1 MLSRVADNLYWVGR
15 YLQRAESTARL
26 VTVNGHLLL
35 DLPRQVQTGWLPL
48 IEILGVEKQFKA
60 LYPAAGDANETN
72 VVRFLLND
80 PRSASS
86 ILSSV
91 RRARESL
98 RTVRDTLPQESW
110 EKLNDLHLLVQA
122 DGEKGL
128 NRRYRQEFLQRV
140 IDACLLLFGVLTS
153 NMSRDTGFQ
162 FLRLGTN
169 LEQADMTTRILDV
182 RSVNLIRTRAAEEL
196 RPFENIQWMSVLRSL
211 TAYEMYRRLVRERVQ
226 GDRVLRFLLQ
236 DREFPRSV
244 VFCLL
249 RMQRTLPKL
258 PEKRSVER
266 AITRTLAVLRDAD
279 VESLME
285 KDLTEFLDEVQV
297 GIAGINDA
305 LSDAYFKV

>member
-1 MLSRVADNLYWVGR
+1 VLSRVANNLYWFGR

-35 DLPRQVQTGWLPL
+35 DLPKQVQTGWQPL
-48 IEILGVEKQFKA
+48 IEILSAEKKFAA
-60 LYPAAGDANETN
+60 LYDEASEPN
-72 VVRFLLND
+72 VVRFLVTD
-80 PRSASS
+80 ERYPGS
-86 ILSSV
+86 ILSSL
-91 RRARESL
+91 RRAREIL
-98 RTVRDTLPQESW
+98 RTVRDTMPQESW
-110 EKLNDLHLLVQA
+110 EKLNDLYLMLQR

-128 NRRYRQEFLQRV
+128 NRKYRQDFLARV

-153 NMSRDTGFQ
+153 NMSRDVGFQ

-182 RSVNLIRTRAAEEL
+182 RSVNLIQTRAAEDL
-196 RPFENIQWMSVLRSL
+196 RPFQNIQWMSVLRSL

-226 GDRVLRFLLQ
+226 GDSVLRFLLQ

-244 VFCLL
+244 VFCLV

-266 AITRTLAVLRDAD
+266 AIARTLALLRDAD
-279 VESLME
+279 VESLM
-285 KDLTEFLDEVQV
+285 KKGLSEFLDEVQV
-297 GIAGINDA
+297 GIAAINDA
-305 LSDAYFKV
+305 LSDAYFKA

>member
-48 IEILGVEKQFKA
+48 IEILGVEKSFKS
-60 LYPAAGDANETN
+60 LYEDNASEAN

-80 PRSASS
+80 ERSPSS
-86 ILSSV
+86 ILSSI

-98 RTVRDTLPQESW
+98 RSVRDTMPQESW
-110 EKLNDLHLLVQA
+110 EKINDLHLLVQTE
-122 DGEKGL
+122 GEKGL

-140 IDACLLLFGVLTS
+140 IDACMLLFGVLTS
-153 NMSRDTGFQ
+153 NMSRDVGFQ

-211 TAYEMYRRLVRERVQ
+211 TAYEMYRRMVRERVQ

-244 VFCLL
+244 VFCLV

-285 KDLTEFLDEVQV
+285 KGLSEFLDEVQV
-297 GIAGINDA
+297 GMAGINDA
-305 LSDAYFKV
+305 LSDAYFKAS

>member
-1 MLSRVADNLYWVGR
+1 VLSRVADNLYWVGR

-35 DLPRQVQTGWLPL
+35 DLPKQVQTGWQPL
-48 IEILGVEKQFKA
+48 IEILGVEKSFKS
-60 LYPAAGDANETN
+60 LYEDNASEAN

-80 PRSASS
+80 ERSPSS
-86 ILSSV
+86 ILSSI

-110 EKLNDLHLLVQA
+110 EKLNDLHLMVQA

-182 RSVNLIRTRAAEEL
+182 RTVNLIHTKGGEDLAA
-196 RPFENIQWMSVLRSL
+196 FENIQWMSVLRSL

-226 GDRVLRFLLQ
+226 GDSVLRFLLQ

-244 VFCLL
+244 VFCLV

-266 AITRTLAVLRDAD
+266 AITRTLALLRDAD

-285 KDLTEFLDEVQV
+285 KGLSEFLDEVQV

>member
-1 MLSRVADNLYWVGR
+1 VLSRVADNLYWAGR

-35 DLPRQVQTGWLPL
+35 DLPKLVQTGWQPL
-48 IEILGVEKQFKA
+48 IEILGVEKAFKA
-60 LYPAAGDANETN
+60 LYDDNASEAN
-72 VVRFLLND
+72 VVRFLLTD
-80 PRSASS
+80 EKSPSS
-86 ILSSV
+86 ILSSI

-98 RTVRDTLPQESW
+98 RSVRDTLPQECW
-110 EKLNDLHLLVQA
+110 EKLNDLHLLVQS

-182 RSVNLIRTRAAEEL
+182 RSVNLIRTKGREDLAA
-196 RPFENIQWMSVLRSL
+196 FENIQWMSVLRSL

-226 GDRVLRFLLQ
+226 GELVLRFLLQ
-236 DREFPRSV
+236 DRDFPRSV
-244 VFCLL
+244 AFCLL

-266 AITRTLAVLRDAD
+266 ALTRTLALLRDAD
-279 VESLME
+279 IKALVEKGLS
-285 KDLTEFLDEVQV
+285 EFLDEVQQ

-305 LSDAYFKV
+305 IGDAYFKV

>member
-1 MLSRVADNLYWVGR
+1 MLSRVADNLYWGGR

-35 DLPRQVQTGWLPL
+35 DLPRQVQAGWLPL
-48 IEILGVEKQFKA
+48 IEILGVEKQFKT
-60 LYPAAGDANETN
+60 LYPEAGDANEAN

-80 PRSASS
+80 ERSASS

-110 EKLNDLHLLVQA
+110 EKLNDLHLMLQA

-169 LEQADMTTRILDV
+169 VEQADMTTRILDV
-182 RSVNLIRTRAAEEL
+182 RSVNLIRIRGADDLAA
-196 RPFENIQWMSVLRSL
+196 FENIQWMSVLRSL

-226 GDRVLRFLLQ
+226 GDSVLRFLLQ

-244 VFCLL
+244 AFCLM

-266 AITRTLAVLRDAD
+266 SITRTLALLRDAD
-279 VESLME
+279 VDALLKKGLS
-285 KDLTEFLDEVQV
+285 EFLDEVQV
-297 GIAGINDA
+297 GIKGINDA
-305 LSDAYFKV
+305 LSEAYFKA

>member
-1 MLSRVADNLYWVGR
+1 MLSRVADNLYWGGR

-35 DLPRQVQTGWLPL
+35 DLPRQVQAGWMPL
-48 IEILGVEKQFKA
+48 IEILGVEKQFKT
-60 LYPAAGDANETN
+60 LYPEAGDTNEAN

-80 PRSASS
+80 ERSASS

-110 EKLNDLHLLVQA
+110 EKLNDLHLMLQA

-169 LEQADMTTRILDV
+169 VEQADMTTRILDV
-182 RSVNLIRTRAAEEL
+182 RSVNLIRIRGADDLAA
-196 RPFENIQWMSVLRSL
+196 FENIQWMSVLRSL

-226 GDRVLRFLLQ
+226 GDSVLRFLLQ

-244 VFCLL
+244 AFCLM

-266 AITRTLAVLRDAD
+266 AITRTLALLRDAD
-279 VESLME
+279 VDALLK
-285 KDLTEFLDEVQV
+285 KDLSEFLDEVQV
-297 GIAGINDA
+297 GIKGINDA
-305 LSDAYFKV
+305 LSEAYFKA

>member
-1 MLSRVADNLYWVGR
+1 MLSRVADNLYWCGR
-15 YLQRAESTARL
+15 YLQRAENTARL

-35 DLPRQVQTGWLPL
+35 DLPKQVQTGWQPL
-48 IEILGVEKQFKA
+48 IEILGMEKKFA
-60 LYPAAGDANETN
+60 SLYDDATEAN
-72 VVRFLLND
+72 VIRFLLTD
-80 PRSASS
+80 ERSPAS

-91 RRARESL
+91 RRAREIV
-98 RTVRDTLPQESW
+98 RTVRDSMPQETW
-110 EKLNDLHLLVQA
+110 EKLNDINLLLQA
-122 DGEKGL
+122 DGDKGL

-153 NMSRDTGFQ
+153 NMSRDVGFQ

-182 RSVNLIRTRAAEEL
+182 RSVNLIHTRAAEEL

-244 VFCLL
+244 VFCLV

-266 AITRTLAVLRDAD
+266 AITRTLALLRDAD

-285 KDLTEFLDEVQV
+285 KGLSEFLDEVQV
-297 GIAGINDA
+297 GIAGIDDA
-305 LSDAYFKV
+305 LSDAYFKAS